1 MSDGKP
7 ITYENWN
14 SGKHTLVLWAG
25 VTLLKSL
32 YVLTHIKPLILQ
44 NQTRLDKQKQR
55 QPLTKWQWVEVE
67 GPALKDYC
75 QKRGNVLG
83 RSGRYT

>member
-1 MSDGKP
+1 MEQRETQQLP
-7 ITYENWN
+7 
-14 SGKHTLVLWAG
+14 LVLWAG

-32 YVLTHIKPLILQ
+32 YVLTTHIKPLILQ

-67 GPALKDYC
+67 GPTLKDYC
-75 QKRGNVLG
+75 QKRGNVFG